1 MAKTNFTVSFA
12 PIYQWCQY
20 LEPTVFEKNILPV
33 VYDNKLL
40 VSCVFVPF
48 LIFTMKMRCR
58 HLSAVF
64 ICIFYKC
71 LLSVQVSV
79 NIYKDICALAVV

>member
-1 MAKTNFTVSFA
+1 MV
-12 PIYQWCQY
+12 PIFV
-20 LEPTVFEKNILPV
+20 EPTVFEKNILPV

-40 VSCVFVPF
+40 VSF

-64 ICIFYKC
+64 ICVFCKY
-71 LLSVQVSV
+71 LLSAQVSV
-79 NIYKDICALAVV
+79 NIHKDMCSGCGLSLFVIGRHIEIH